1 MKRLLLSTQAQLGP
15 VPQTGIHMKQ
25 LSPGPVSLQKPPV
38 PPTTHAPQTVGL
50 HFGGA
55 GIGALVGVSL
65 GASVVGV
72 GAATGAVVVFL
83 DFFAAFFFADLAV
96 MGAADTVGAAL
107 MVGWFVGFL
116 VLDPFL
122 FVLVFFW
129 TRRIIMLGS

>member
-1 MKRLLLSTQAQLGP
+1 M
-15 VPQTGIHMKQ
+15 
-25 LSPGPVSLQKPPV
+25 QKPLV
-38 PPTTHAPQTVGL
+38 PPSTHARQTVGL
-50 HFGGA
+50 HVKGA
-55 GIGALVGVSL
+55 GTGAWVGVLL

-96 MGAADTVGAAL
+96 MGAADTVGL
-107 MVGWFVGFL
+107 L

>member
-1 MKRLLLSTQAQLGP
+1 M
-15 VPQTGIHMKQ
+15 
-25 LSPGPVSLQKPPV
+25 QKPLV
-38 PPTTHAPQTVGL
+38 PPSTHARQTVGL
-50 HFGGA
+50 HVKGA
-55 GIGALVGVSL
+55 GTGAWVGVLL

-96 MGAADTVGAAL
+96 TGAADTVGAAL
-107 MVGWFVGFL
+107 MVGWFVGLL